1 MLASTSHLRSAQQYR
16 STLPIT
22 VSPLL
27 ATDESVLA
35 RIDRAEAIVREAGT
49 LALDFFH
56 RQAEL
61 TIERKGLQDTVSQA
75 DRAVEDCIAQRLAE
89 CFPDDAFLG
98 EESGNSRVREADG
111 FTWVVDPIDG
121 TDCFINGIRAWCV
134 SIALVSE
141 GEIRG
146 GVIYDPN
153 AQELYKAIIGHGAS
167 LNGKPIR
174 ASTADDL
181 TLGIVGIGFSHRVEP
196 APTLEVLGRLLDAG
210 GMYQRNG
217 SGALM
222 LAYVAAGRYLGY
234 YEAHINSWDAL
245 AGVALVREAGGWTN
259 DFLADDGLQT
269 GSVVLASA
277 PGVATSLRSVCG
289 L

>member
-1 MLASTSHLRSAQQYR
+1 M
-16 STLPIT
+16 
-22 VSPLL
+22 SPL
-27 ATDESVLA
+27 E
-35 RIDRAEAIVREAGT
+35 RIDQAESIIRDAGS
-49 LALDFFH
+49 LALDFFG

-61 TIERKGLQDTVSQA
+61 HIERKGLQDTVSQA
-75 DRAVEDCIAQRLAE
+75 DRAVETLIRQRLAS
-89 CFPDDAFLG
+89 CFAEDTFLG
-98 EESGNSRVREADG
+98 EESGNSGAREACG

-134 SIALVSE
+134 SIALVGQ
-141 GEIRG
+141 GEVQG

-153 AQELYKAIIGHGAS
+153 AQELYKAVAGHGAS
-167 LNGKPIR
+167 LNGKPIHV
-174 ASTADDL
+174 STADDL
-181 TLGIVGIGFSHRVEP
+181 ALGIVGVGFSHRVKP
-196 APTLEVLGRLLDAG
+196 APTLDILGKLLGAG

-259 DFLADDGLQT
+259 DFLADDGLQK

-277 PGVATSLRSVCG
+277 PGVAAGLRSMCS

>member
-1 MLASTSHLRSAQQYR
+1 M
-16 STLPIT
+16 
-22 VSPLL
+22 
-27 ATDESVLA
+27 SVA
-35 RIDRAEAIVREAGT
+35 ERIDQAEEIAREAGA
-49 LALDFFH
+49 LALDFFG
-56 RQAEL
+56 RQTEL
-61 TIERKGLQDTVSQA
+61 NIERKGLQDTVSQA
-75 DRAVEDCIAQRLAE
+75 DRAVETLIAQRLTK
-89 CFPDDAFLG
+89 CFADDAFLG
-98 EESGNSRVREADG
+98 EESGNHGAYSTSG

-134 SIALVSE
+134 SIALVRQ
-141 GEIRG
+141 GEIQG

-153 AQELYKAIIGHGAS
+153 ADELYKAVAGHGAS
-167 LNGKPIR
+167 LNGKTIR
-174 ASTADDL
+174 ASAADDL
-181 TLGIVGIGFSHRVEP
+181 ALGIVGMGFSHRVQP
-196 APTLEVLGRLLDAG
+196 GPTVDILAKLLEAG

-245 AGVALVREAGGWTN
+245 AGLALVREAGGWTN
-259 DFLADDGLQT
+259 DFLSDDGLQQ

-277 PGVATSLRSVCG
+277 PGVASSLRAVCG